1 MKSDQGEF
9 LFVISFYYFV
19 LAFLSSPSSFSS
31 ESHFQE
37 GTAGI
42 YIYIKK
48 NLYGWRCLKVNN
60 LASCW
65 LVAALTVGEEGGGE
79 KPPPQKTSP
88 SDWHNG
94 MRSDRGRGHRGGE
107 GTEAGREAKRRKTTT
122 TNRGEISA
130 ISGSKWD
137 GEGERKSHRPSF
149 LSKNP
154 FFYPPLCCLFRISGA
169 KSTKLDAD
177 ISERAWE
184 LLLNYYSKYCTYTLT
199 TFTDIKILH
208 FLEPFPPP
216 AAFLGEEWDGLV
228 SQIGCY
234 SPISVRDST
243 EPRPLFWLSTLS
255 HVLTRLYPQPNLK

>member
-65 LVAALTVGEEGGGE
+65 LVAALTVGEEEGGE
-79 KPPPQKTSP
+79 KKKKKTVLQIDTMACAP
-88 SDWHNG
+88 TE
-94 MRSDRGRGHRGGE
+94 GE
-107 GTEAGREAKRRKTTT
+107 GIEAGREAKRRKTTT

-130 ISGSKWD
+130 ISGSNWD

>member
-79 KPPPQKTSP
+79 NPPPPKKPALQIDTMACAP
-88 SDWHNG
+88 TE
-94 MRSDRGRGHRGGE
+94 GE

-122 TNRGEISA
+122 TNRGEIST

-154 FFYPPLCCLFRISGA
+154 FFYPPLCCLFRILGA

-208 FLEPFPPP
+208 FLEPFPPQQHS
-216 AAFLGEEWDGLV
+216 W
-228 SQIGCY
+228 
-234 SPISVRDST
+234 VRNGM
-243 EPRPLFWLSTLS
+243 
-255 HVLTRLYPQPNLK
+255 V

>member
-65 LVAALTVGEEGGGE
+65 LVAALTVGEEEEGGE
-79 KPPPQKTSP
+79 PPPKKTALQIDTMACAP
-88 SDWHNG
+88 TE
-94 MRSDRGRGHRGGE
+94 GE

-208 FLEPFPPP
+208 FLEPFTPP

>member
-79 KPPPQKTSP
+79 NPPPKKPALQIDTMACAP
-88 SDWHNG
+88 TE
-94 MRSDRGRGHRGGE
+94 GE
-107 GTEAGREAKRRKTTT
+107 GTEAGREAKRRKMTT
-122 TNRGEISA
+122 TNRGEIST

-184 LLLNYYSKYCTYTLT
+184 PLLNYYSKYCTYTLT

>member
-65 LVAALTVGEEGGGE
+65 LVAALTVGEGGGGE
-79 KPPPQKTSP
+79 NPPSQKTSP

-94 MRSDRGRGHRGGE
+94 MRSDRGRGHRGREGGE
-107 GTEAGREAKRRKTTT
+107 KEENDNNKQRRDIHHIRIQMGWGRWAQ
-122 TNRGEISA
+122 I
-130 ISGSKWD
+130 
-137 GEGERKSHRPSF
+137 
-149 LSKNP
+149 
-154 FFYPPLCCLFRISGA
+154 
-169 KSTKLDAD
+169 
-177 ISERAWE
+177 
-184 LLLNYYSKYCTYTLT
+184 
-199 TFTDIKILH
+199 
-208 FLEPFPPP
+208 PPP
-216 AAFLGEEWDGLV
+216 QF
-228 SQIGCY
+228 
-234 SPISVRDST
+234 P
-243 EPRPLFWLSTLS
+243 F
-255 HVLTRLYPQPNLK
+255 

>member
-65 LVAALTVGEEGGGE
+65 LVAALTVGEEEEEGGE
-79 KPPPQKTSP
+79 PPPPQKKTALQIDTMACAP
-88 SDWHNG
+88 TE
-94 MRSDRGRGHRGGE
+94 GE

-208 FLEPFPPP
+208 FLEPFTPP